1 MLAEPQT
8 TETSAAAADAA
19 DAAIHAA
26 ASFEPK
32 RGLTPFGA
40 AVLRWKAQAAATQ
53 ALYDADPEDDDAY
66 EAASAETDTA
76 LNELL
81 QTRAD
86 GVAEIAEKGRIFIDA
101 FLGGRR
107 YPGANADNPAYL
119 SHLMAEGWAEHA
131 LISLFQ
137 DAAGLSGAPPELCE
151 ARVARFSAS
160 KWLSDH
166 VVSKGARFHWDNT
179 GGGKLT
185 FGGPGEAEANIAFEA
200 LPAWNKDE
208 VRASLRRTSAGIARQ
223 AEMPRWM
230 APTGTANMIRVF
242 ADMAAYNAEPTDS
255 DKQANLRRRL
265 RESLRREI
273 GLPVGVPNFDPRSF
287 TRAAYEAGMRFQ
299 LVNPDFGPEV
309 LQRPNDKR
317 PETTV
322 VSNLFA
328 QLDGEQIKALT
339 AYLLKRRAWAESW
352 VQSVEQETG
361 CLITFH
367 DGGIGFGVGPDDAGS
382 LADASRLFNG
392 LSKDEAMDLR
402 AYAAAKAA
410 GDGPANDKAM
420 AK

>member
-1 MLAEPQT
+1 MSHPDTITCTART
-8 TETSAAAADAA
+8 AADAA
-19 DAAIHAA
+19 DAAIRAA
-26 ASFEPK
+26 TSSEPL
-32 RGLTPFGA
+32 RGQTPFGA

-53 ALYDADPEDDDAY
+53 ALYDANSEDEDAY

-76 LNELL
+76 LTELFH
-81 QTRAD
+81 TRAE
-86 GVAEIAEKGRIFIDA
+86 GVAEIAEKGRIAIDA
-101 FLGGRR
+101 FLGIRR

-119 SHLMAEGWAEHA
+119 SHLMTEGWAEHA

-137 DAAGLSGAPPELCE
+137 DAAVLSGASADLGA
-151 ARVARFSAS
+151 ARASRFYAS
-160 KWLSDH
+160 KWLADN
-166 VVSKGARFHWDNT
+166 VVAVGARFHWDNT

-185 FGGPGEAEANIAFEA
+185 FGGLGEAKATTAFEG
-200 LPAWNKDE
+200 LPAWDRDA
-208 VRASLRRTSAGIARQ
+208 VRAHLRQTSAGIARQ
-223 AEMPRWM
+223 TETPRWT
-230 APTGTANMIRVF
+230 APNGTANMIRVF
-242 ADMAAYNAEPTDS
+242 ADMAAYNAEPTDTA
-255 DKQANLRRRL
+255 KRTNLRRKL
-265 RESLRREI
+265 RESMRREI
-273 GLPVGVPNFDPRSF
+273 GLPIGVPNFDPKLF

-309 LQRPNDKR
+309 LHRPNDKR
-317 PETTV
+317 SETTV

-328 QLDGEQIKALT
+328 QLDGEQVEALT
-339 AYLLKRRAWAESW
+339 AYLLKRRAWAEGW

-367 DGGIGFGVGPDDAGS
+367 DGGIGFGVGPEEAGS

-392 LSKDEAMDLR
+392 LSKDEAMDMR